1 MDILQKY
8 LLDADE
14 IDLRPILR
22 EINAFKDEIMTSIKN
37 GEHTYLPNGS
47 VKDFG
52 AYKDPYS
59 IQSIKAA
66 LAWNILNPN
75 NMIEPPAKVSIVKL
89 NIMSPNDIKDLEKV
103 NKEAYDII
111 MDKVFIN
118 DETGAFLK
126 KTWIEGIHIVNP
138 KKKEWYNEIPP
149 KYRTKYKKLGV
160 EAWNEFAEAYE
171 GPELNGHYDSTV
183 KGMQSIAI
191 PSNSTIPEYLLPY
204 VDYATMINT
213 ILAPFKPVLA
223 ILKAQ
228 TLDEGKTINGTNR
241 KTKAVTNIIKF

>member
-1 MDILQKY
+1 
-8 LLDADE
+8 
-14 IDLRPILR
+14 
-22 EINAFKDEIMTSIKN
+22 
-37 GEHTYLPNGS
+37 
-47 VKDFG
+47 
-52 AYKDPYS
+52 
-59 IQSIKAA
+59 
-66 LAWNILNPN
+66 
-75 NMIEPPAKVSIVKL
+75 MIEPPAKVSIVKL
-89 NIMSPNDIKDLEKV
+89 NIMSPDDIKDLEKV

-138 KKKEWYNEIPP
+138 KKKEWYSEIPP